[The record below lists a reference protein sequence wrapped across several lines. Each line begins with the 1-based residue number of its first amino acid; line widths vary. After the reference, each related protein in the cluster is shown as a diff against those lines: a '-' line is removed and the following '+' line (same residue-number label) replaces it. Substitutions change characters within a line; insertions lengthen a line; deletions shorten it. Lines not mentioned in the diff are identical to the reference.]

1 MRFWS
6 GCHRAGRGGIFLR
19 VSSPKA
25 PPVTLRPLTEDE
37 FAAWSERAAASF
49 ADGIG
54 PSRGLDPATALEIA
68 RQATAKLLPDG
79 RDTEHHLIWMAC
91 HQGEPVGNLWISTQ
105 KKNPFIYG
113 IEVDEDQRGKGYG
126 RSIMLAGE
134 EECRRRGFEHLEL
147 NVFGNNSTAIA
158 LYDSLGYVVTSQ
170 QMRKTL

>member
-1 MRFWS
+1 M
-6 GCHRAGRGGIFLR
+6 
-19 VSSPKA
+19 
-25 PPVTLRPLTEDE
+25 TLRPLAEDE

-54 PSRGLDPATALEIA
+54 PSRGLDPATALDTA
-68 RQATAKLLPDG
+68 RRETAKLLPDG
-79 RDTEHHLIWMAC
+79 RDTGNHLIWMAC
-91 HQGEPVGNLWISTQ
+91 HQGEPVGSLWISTQ
-105 KKNPFIYG
+105 KKTPFIFG

-147 NVFGNNSTAIA
+147 NVFGNNSTAIG

-170 QMRKTL
+170 QMRKAL